1 MADRDGQDG
10 SQRRSLIA
18 LGVVVVL
25 FLLGWL
31 LAHELYASGK
41 LEDCLMSGRTN
52 CVPLDTK
59 AADRPVTTA
68 ARNAKPVDLFRRSGT
83 IHSHG
88 SFIKASRRRHTRLLN
103 IADD

>member
-1 MADRDGQDG
+1 MTVDASAYGDGGDRRRSVSAAISPGLNFACRKRYTPAPDQSDHTPMADRDGPDG

-25 FLLGWL
+25 FLVGWL

-52 CVPLDTK
+52 CVPLDTQG
-59 AADRPVTTA
+59 R
-68 ARNAKPVDLFRRSGT
+68 
-83 IHSHG
+83 
-88 SFIKASRRRHTRLLN
+88 
-103 IADD
+103 